1 MPLESIAV
9 TFRKGDIMSYT
20 ALYRKFRPSTFD
32 QVKGQDHIVQTL
44 KNQIN
49 ANRIGHA
56 YLFCGT
62 RGTGKTSVAKIF
74 AKAVN
79 CEHPVDG
86 SPCNE
91 CETCRGITNGSA
103 MNVIEIDAAS
113 NNGVDN
119 IRQIRDEIQ
128 YSPSSGKYTVYIIDE
143 VHMLSIGAFNALLKT
158 LEEPP
163 AYVIFILATTEPHK
177 IPITILSRCQR
188 YDFKRISIDTIAA
201 RLSELMEK
209 ESIEVEDK
217 AIRYVAKAADG
228 SMRDALS
235 LLDQCI
241 AFYLGQKLTYDNVL
255 DVLGAVDNEIF
266 SRLTR
271 SVIDSDVTTSLNILD
286 EIIMQGREPGQF
298 VNDFIW
304 YLRNLMLIKTSE
316 DVYKRQQLKEKSKVR
331 KTTGTFTVEGKKMFV
346 EIPAEDLV
354 SVYVSETFLKENGE
368 LVKDK
373 KYQIVSD
380 QVFKKISDTVTPQGI
395 VAVVKQKSYSIDYII
410 EKRNKEKSCIVVLD
424 RLQDPGNM
432 GTIVRTGEAAGISG
446 IIMSKDSADIY
457 NPKVIRSTMGSIFR
471 VPFAIV
477 DDLAAAV
484 DTLKDNGITTY
495 AAHLKGELYN
505 SGSLTKDCALLIG
518 NEARGLS
525 EEISAKADKLIKI
538 PMHGKVESLNAAVAT
553 AILMYEAA
561 R

>member
-1 MPLESIAV
+1 MVI
-9 TFRKGDIMSYT
+9 T
-20 ALYRKFRPSTFD
+20 STS
-32 QVKGQDHIVQTL
+32 
-44 KNQIN
+44 NEQI
-49 ANRIGHA
+49 
-56 YLFCGT
+56 
-62 RGTGKTSVAKIF
+62 K
-74 AKAVN
+74 
-79 CEHPVDG
+79 
-86 SPCNE
+86 
-91 CETCRGITNGSA
+91 
-103 MNVIEIDAAS
+103 
-113 NNGVDN
+113 
-119 IRQIRDEIQ
+119 
-128 YSPSSGKYTVYIIDE
+128 
-143 VHMLSIGAFNALLKT
+143 
-158 LEEPP
+158 
-163 AYVIFILATTEPHK
+163 
-177 IPITILSRCQR
+177 
-188 YDFKRISIDTIAA
+188 
-201 RLSELMEK
+201 
-209 ESIEVEDK
+209 
-217 AIRYVAKAADG
+217 
-228 SMRDALS
+228 
-235 LLDQCI
+235 
-241 AFYLGQKLTYDNVL
+241 KL
-255 DVLGAVDNEIF
+255 I
-266 SRLTR
+266 
-271 SVIDSDVTTSLNILD
+271 
-286 EIIMQGREPGQF
+286 
-298 VNDFIW
+298 
-304 YLRNLMLIKTSE
+304 
-316 DVYKRQQLKEKSKVR
+316 QLKEKSKVR

-471 VPFAIV
+471 VPFVIV

-525 EEISAKADKLIKI
+525 EKISAKADKLIKI
-538 PMHGKVESLNAAVAT
+538 PMHGKVESLNAAIAT